1 MKNYVLHFIRHGRT
15 EHQRQGVYM
24 GRRTGS
30 ELSAEGIGELL
41 ALRREYDYPSAEV
54 VFSSPLPHCL
64 QTADFLYPESR
75 LMVVDE
81 LAEMDFGSY
90 EGKSLEELKDDPEF
104 GRWLADSHHQK
115 PPEGES
121 GEEFL
126 IRIQAA
132 VAAMIDYMAQNE
144 IFEAAV
150 VTHGGVIATLM
161 STLGLPE
168 GALLAARD
176 DIVDALKTVSDPE
189 IPINIYD
196 MGFVY
201 DIRQLNNGNV
211 EIDMTLTAPT
221 CPVAGILP
229 HGAATA
235 CDNGTEKKG

>member
-1 MKNYVLHFIRHGRT
+1 MT
-15 EHQRQGVYM
+15 EDM
-24 GRRTGS
+24 TII
-30 ELSAEGIGELL
+30 AEEAYLAAKEILEKARLEQGELFVVGC
-41 ALRREYDYPSAEV
+41 STSEV
-54 VFSSPLPHCL
+54 GGATIGTYSSP
-64 QTADFLYPESR
+64 
-75 LMVVDE
+75 E
-81 LAEMDFGSY
+81 LAEMVFGSY

-161 STLGLPE
+161 STLGLPRQP
-168 GALLAARD
+168 LQFW
-176 DIVDALKTVSDPE
+176 KTSGGR
-189 IPINIYD
+189 
-196 MGFVY
+196 GF
-201 DIRQLNNGNV
+201 
-211 EIDMTLTAPT
+211 T
-221 CPVAGILP
+221 CFVHPQIWQNDHLMEVAGILP

>member
-54 VFSSPLPHCL
+54 VFSSP
-64 QTADFLYPESR
+64 
-75 LMVVDE
+75 
-81 LAEMDFGSY
+81 
-90 EGKSLEELKDDPEF
+90 LEELKDDPEF

-161 STLGLPE
+161 STLGLPRQP
-168 GALLAARD
+168 LQFW
-176 DIVDALKTVSDPE
+176 KTSGGR
-189 IPINIYD
+189 
-196 MGFVY
+196 GF
-201 DIRQLNNGNV
+201 
-211 EIDMTLTAPT
+211 T
-221 CPVAGILP
+221 CFVHPQIWQNDHLMEVAGILP